1 MLKPIS
7 RFFSL
12 LIIIVGITSGCTKDG
27 YDLGN
32 YWLGYGE
39 IIGKS
44 PDYQIRLDN
53 GKILNITAN
62 KVSQSNVSDGQRVI
76 ADYTIVGDEQ
86 QNGSVTSQNVILNY
100 LYNVLKK
107 RPLLSSEVSSSEKQD
122 SLGYDPVEI
131 SDAWVSSKYL
141 NINFSVLR
149 QMPELKHLVNLVVDQ
164 ERSTASQ
171 VYVTFRHNAFD
182 DSPALNSYGRVSF
195 DISSILNGIST
206 GASIDLHLNWKSYNA
221 GEKMYTIKY
230 TKQ

>member
-7 RFFSL
+7 KVFSL
-12 LIIIVGITSGCTKDG
+12 LIIIIGLTSGCTKDG
-27 YDLGN
+27 YDLGD

-39 IIGKS
+39 IVGKS
-44 PDYQIRLDN
+44 PGYQIRLDN

-62 KVSQSNVSDGQRVI
+62 KVSQLNVSDGQRVI

-107 RPLLSSEVSSSEKQD
+107 SPLLSSEVGSSAKQD

-141 NINFSVLR
+141 NIDFSVLR
-149 QMPELKHLVNLVVDQ
+149 QIPEMKHLVNLVVDQ

-171 VYVTFRHNAFD
+171 VYVTFRHNAFND
-182 DSPALNSYGRVSF
+182 VPALNSYGRVSF

-206 GASIDLHLNWKSYNA
+206 GGSIDLHLNWESYNS